1 MTDRCNTPP
10 PLGPTAGVICEKKA
24 TRAESADHYYRVLIE
39 FFADCRLILCKHGK
53 QWIVQF
59 RSAKK
64 PNKGVW
70 VGRKHLTTKTALL
83 VICSALNLVRDTSVA
98 QKILALPENAAGG
111 SQNGCFSTNTQSTS
125 LREWLYR

>member
-1 MTDRCNTPP
+1 MTDLRNTPP
-10 PLGPTAGVICEKKA
+10 RDGTSMGVPRDNEVVRK
-24 TRAESADHYYRVLIE
+24 ESADDYSFVLFQ

-70 VGRKHLTTKTALL
+70 VGRKHLTSKAALL
-83 VICSALNLVRDTSVA
+83 VVCSALNLIRDTSVA
-98 QKILALPENAAGG
+98 QKVLALPENTAGG
-111 SQNGCFSTNTQSTS
+111 SQNG
-125 LREWLYR
+125 